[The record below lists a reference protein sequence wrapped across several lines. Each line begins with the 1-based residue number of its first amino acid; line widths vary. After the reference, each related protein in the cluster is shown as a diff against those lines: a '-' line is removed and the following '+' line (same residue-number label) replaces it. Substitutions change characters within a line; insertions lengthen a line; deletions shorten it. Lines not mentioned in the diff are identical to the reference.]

1 MTRSASTEW
10 WSRDGRQQAVSA
22 QGESLDCLLIGEK
35 TMKTLIT
42 IIRSVVRP
50 QFPVNPVY
58 ENQPQPASNA
68 DLSRRSAGNRIVF
81 RSGAAP
87 PSWVTNSATVTDN
100 GTNKSVTLPA
110 TNSPQ
115 FFRLRRP

>member
-42 IIRSVVRP
+42 IIRSVVA
-50 QFPVNPVY
+50 PVGVAGRNL
-58 ENQPQPASNA
+58 
-68 DLSRRSAGNRIVF
+68 LSVQLMKTNFNLLQKRIFCAF
-81 RSGAAP
+81 RQQN
-87 PSWVTNSATVTDN
+87 V
-100 GTNKSVTLPA
+100 L
-110 TNSPQ
+110 
-115 FFRLRRP
+115 